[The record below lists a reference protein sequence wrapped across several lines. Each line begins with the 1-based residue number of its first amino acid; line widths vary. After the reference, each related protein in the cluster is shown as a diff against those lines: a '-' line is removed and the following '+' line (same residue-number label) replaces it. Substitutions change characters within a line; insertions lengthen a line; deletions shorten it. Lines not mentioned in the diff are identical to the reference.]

1 VGHLQNRVDL
11 LGCRFNPKKQY
22 RSMSFVVLAGLVV
35 FSSRKSQLLV
45 AACLVGTL
53 ALPMM
58 VSAQESDEDEGE
70 G

>member
-1 VGHLQNRVDL
+1 
-11 LGCRFNPKKQY
+11 
-22 RSMSFVVLAGLVV
+22 VV